1 MAFFKDFTVSLR
13 DKWLNYYKANRDWLV
28 VQVDLNPIKT
38 PDGGRRPSSALIL
51 GIINALEPEAAQLM
65 LPFSQLNPD
74 PEKLVEVLGLNF
86 DPDLALG
93 SGGSNSALK
102 SVQPVPVAAVSTA
115 VVPVSSSALAMDDDL
130 DMGLDAGDDL
140 AMDDDLD
147 MGLDAGDDL
156 AMDDDLN
163 MSLDDEGDFNLDDSE
178 SDELGDLDLG
188 DLGEGEL
195 GELSSD
201 DLDELSLD
209 DLGEVTTGDLDDID
223 LSGLTDSPDE
233 DDDLSLDLR

>member
-140 AMDDDLD
+140 AMDDDL
-147 MGLDAGDDL
+147 
-156 AMDDDLN
+156 N